1 MSVKLGPI
9 VIFLALVI
17 LTIYNMRLNMRL
29 VKARTG
35 RLRDLRSLSPT
46 ELDAVKSLNKEKR
59 KWVLLGQILFWTSM
73 LFVFF
78 GSFTILVFFLDL
90 YTVTS
95 VISNQIDLNATEILN
110 AK

>member
-59 KWVLLGQILFWTSM
+59 KWALLGQILFWTSM